1 MLAGVMLRNPIPK
14 HIRSDNGA
22 EFDAKVFWEWFSR
35 PEVGTF
41 LIESVGRGRTPTS
54 KTSGQTQVRITQRE
68 DLHTLQEAQVLT
80 EFYRREYNQIHP
92 RSSLGYEHPVSGP
105 VIEPTF

>member
-1 MLAGVMLRNPIPK
+1 MLAGLMLRNRILK

-68 DLHTLQEAQVLT
+68 DLHNVAGSTG
-80 EFYRREYNQIHP
+80 ID
-92 RSSLGYEHPVSGP
+92 G
-105 VIEPTF
+105 VIPPGIQSDPPTQFPGL